1 MLMLVVISTLLMLIN
16 KNNFP
21 IGIEGRRY
29 VQTVISICILMS
41 ERR

>member
-1 MLMLVVISTLLMLIN
+1 MLVVISTLLMLIN

-29 VQTVISICILMS
+29 VQTVTSICILMS